1 MNSIKEKAE
10 EHLNSVYAGY
20 DDVLKEL
27 VKESYVSGANY
38 VLKQIEKLIK
48 STDGDG
54 ETYHY
59 NLYIG
64 LVNLLEQLK
73 K

>member
-1 MNSIKEKAE
+1 MKSINEKAE
-10 EHLNSVYAGY
+10 EY
-20 DDVLKEL
+20 VLGFHSSIHRMC
-27 VKESYVSGANY
+27 KESYIDGANY
-38 VLKQIEKLIK
+38 VVEQIEKLVKTTI
-48 STDGDG
+48 GEG